1 MDSLINW
8 VPFDMKNPRYQK
20 IIRYLD
26 NSNAQFWKEKL
37 LKEFCKNNGI
47 IKDFY
52 EYESKQDS
60 RKKATKEHPEDTI
73 LFKWYMKENKFDMI
87 QKCIVIIKN
96 KIKKWEIII

>member
-1 MDSLINW
+1 MNL
-8 VPFDMKNPRYQK
+8 RHRK

-26 NSNAQFWKEKL
+26 DSNAQFWKEKFM
-37 LKEFCKNNGI
+37 KEFCKNNWI

-52 EYESKQDS
+52 AYMDKQDG
-60 RKKATKEHPEDTI
+60 RKESIKKHPEDTI

-96 KIKKWEIII
+96 NIETWEIVI